1 MAEPHT
7 FSLSLAIFTVS
18 LTSVSAWAF
27 FGVASVVCLTAVAIS
42 AIQKEGEKKHKWSD
56 TNTCKHVI

>member
-7 FSLSLAIFTVS
+7 FTLSLAIFTVS

-42 AIQKEGEKKHKWSD
+42 AIQKEGEKKHK
-56 TNTCKHVI
+56 